1 MFAQKLQKDVERK
14 LDTSKYQL
22 DRQLLKGRNK
32 NINALKDELVGKT
45 MTVCHID
52 TEKI

>member
-22 DRQLLKGRNK
+22 DKQLSKGRNK
-32 NINALKDELVGKT
+32 NINELKDELVGKI

-52 TEKI
+52 TEKK